1 VRTVASTYLQSIY
14 NTCLT
19 NGVRAEDLLPL
30 IPGGAQFL
38 TAPETR
44 MPIDTVIRVLTAAEQ
59 HTKMPEIGLLAGE
72 AFRPSTFLNVGHA
85 IMFCSTLRHV
95 ILLIRRYQPLIQQ
108 FGRTN
113 LQIFGTEA
121 HVCWHSFYADAEYC
135 RNVTDAVMSSHA
147 QFGRWLTWVH
157 DKKINAIHFRHKKP
171 SYAKLY
177 EDMFECPILF
187 DQPLDKM
194 IVDVAAIDM
203 PLPQANE
210 DMHRNICAQ
219 LDVLLD
225 ELMNT
230 STLQTTISRYLRLH
244 LAKGAPTLK
253 VVAHHVGISERGL
266 RRKLT
271 QQNTS
276 YRDILEQTRRALCE
290 QYLFDGQYN
299 LNEIAEKLGYAEQS
313 SFSRA
318 FKSWFGESP
327 KTYIRAMAL
336 FNTAFTQ
343 MAP

>member
-1 VRTVASTYLQSIY
+1 MKTVASNYLQSIY
-14 NTCLT
+14 NTCLE
-19 NGVRAEDLLPL
+19 NGARPEDLLPL
-30 IPGGAQFL
+30 IPSGAQFL
-38 TAPETR
+38 TAPDTR
-44 MPIDTVIRVLTAAEQ
+44 MPVDTVIRVFAEAEKQ
-59 HTKMPEIGLLAGE
+59 TGKAEIGVLAGE

-113 LQIFGTEA
+113 LQIFGAEA
-121 HVCWHSFYADAEYC
+121 HVCWHSYYADPEYC
-135 RNVTDAVMSSHA
+135 RNATDAVMSAHA

-177 EDMFECPILF
+177 EDMFECPVLF
-187 DQPLDKM
+187 GQPLDKM

-210 DMHRNICAQ
+210 DMRRDICAQ
-219 LDVLLD
+219 LDELLD
-225 ELMNT
+225 DLLNT
-230 STLQTTISRYLRLH
+230 SSIQANISRYLRVR
-244 LAKGAPTLK
+244 LAKGTPPFSA
-253 VVAHHVGISERGL
+253 VANHVGISERGL
-266 RRKLT
+266 RRKLV
-271 QQNTS
+271 QENTS
-276 YRDILEQTRRALCE
+276 FRGILEQTRRALCE

-299 LNEIAEKLGYAEQS
+299 LSEIAEKLGYAEQS

-318 FKSWFGESP
+318 FKSWFGETP
-327 KTYIRAMAL
+327 KAYTRAMAL